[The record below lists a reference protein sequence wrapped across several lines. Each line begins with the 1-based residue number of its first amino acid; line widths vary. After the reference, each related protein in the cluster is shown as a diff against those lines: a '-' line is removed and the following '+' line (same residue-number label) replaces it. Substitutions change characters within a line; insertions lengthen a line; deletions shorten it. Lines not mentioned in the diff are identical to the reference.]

1 VHRARREPAFVL
13 HDASLIAPADVC
25 ARGRARFPSTAIR
38 VGPSDD
44 GLEKGNPR
52 VRKLLLLVVVVVVVV
67 VVSALLLA
75 PSTALAAGPAVR
87 VDDPTT

>member
-1 VHRARREPAFVL
+1 
-13 HDASLIAPADVC
+13 
-25 ARGRARFPSTAIR
+25 
-38 VGPSDD
+38 
-44 GLEKGNPR
+44 
-52 VRKLLLLVVVVVVVV
+52 VVVV